1 MYFLRCTRIFMS
13 DSLCVVSSS
22 QSPRRRYP
30 VEYKRQVVQESMS
43 AGASIARVALAH
55 GINANQLHNWR
66 WQYRRGDFG
75 PISQGPLLLPVQI
88 AAPPVST
95 PRQPAKIIDGQDR
108 SAISGVELI
117 FPAARVVIHGAA
129 DLPTLR
135 CLIQALRE

>member
-88 AAPPVST
+88 AAPPVSGA
-95 PRQPAKIIDGQDR
+95 RQPAKIIDGQDR

>member
-55 GINANQLHNWR
+55 GINANQLHNWI

-75 PISQGPLLLPVQI
+75 PISQGPFMLPV
-88 AAPPVST
+88 
-95 PRQPAKIIDGQDR
+95 R
-108 SAISGVELI
+108 SEES
-117 FPAARVVIHGAA
+117 RVGKEGGSACSS
-129 DLPTLR
+129 R
-135 CLIQALRE
+135 WCLSH

>member
-1 MYFLRCTRIFMS
+1 
-13 DSLCVVSSS
+13 
-22 QSPRRRYP
+22 
-30 VEYKRQVVQESMS
+30 MS

-108 SAISGVELI
+108 PAISGVELI

-129 DLPTLR
+129 DLSTLR